1 MSDIFVSEIRPK
13 LESGRKLWLRRARE
27 AARSL
32 AMRRGSVTIDE
43 VRELCPPPED
53 VDPRVMGAVFKH
65 NEFEL
70 VDYIESRRKACHGRH
85 IGIFR
90 LRG

>member
-1 MSDIFVSEIRPK
+1 MSNTSKKPPPD
-13 LESGRKLWLRRARE
+13 RKLWLTRARA

-43 VRELCPPPED
+43 VRELCPPPGD

-90 LRG
+90 LRT